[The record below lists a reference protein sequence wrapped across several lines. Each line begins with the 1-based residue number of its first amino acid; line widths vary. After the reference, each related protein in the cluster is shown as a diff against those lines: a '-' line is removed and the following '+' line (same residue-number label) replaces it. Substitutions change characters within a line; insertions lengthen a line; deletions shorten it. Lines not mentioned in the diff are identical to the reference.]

1 MLWQGSTNCY
11 AKKRTNHS
19 LWWKRVAGCVC
30 ALCVNMISSRM
41 VGRMCVCVYVA
52 VLLKQYQ
59 RIWNRLSFG
68 SLQFINFDWGS
79 FFRRISLFAM
89 NRYLFEMCVF
99 VHMLICDRII
109 DFFSSQFIWETVF
122 LSAYLWII
130 FITTTTHKYG
140 CLLRVMCHYFVHF
153 LKKKFHLFHH
163 AKIIQSKHAYKH
175 EENKNDEQ

>member
-1 MLWQGSTNCY
+1 M
-11 AKKRTNHS
+11 
-19 LWWKRVAGCVC
+19 C

-41 VGRMCVCVYVA
+41 VGRMYECVCVYVA

-109 DFFSSQFIWETVF
+109 DFFFFPIHLRDRVF
-122 LSAYLWII
+122 VSISLNY
-130 FITTTTHKYG
+130 
-140 CLLRVMCHYFVHF
+140 
-153 LKKKFHLFHH
+153 FHH
-163 AKIIQSKHAYKH
+163 NNNTQIRLPFSCNVPLFRTFF
-175 EENKNDEQ
+175 EEKMPFVSPRINNTKQTCLQA